1 MKGNI
6 NTKRIIENM
15 EQKNIKVVSI
25 DTDNMLYMCDDGN
38 EYPLMDGLEN
48 LTVEE
53 LQEHINK
60 ARLTTIN
67 ILKEMEIDNG
77 DINYNRKVKFLGL
90 SSLKQEVEHIARKY
104 DIAVST
110 VHSSYTSKM
119 CPICGC
125 IEDENRPNQ
134 ETFECIECGYKSNAD
149 FNAANNIKNRVS
161 ITVLCNS
168 LLKQM
173 DNGAYEPK
181 NLKREKVKGVLLSF
195 RRNLQKVG
203 SECGECS
210 MTTFDYV

>member
-6 NTKRIIENM
+6 NTKRITENM

-77 DINYNRKVKFLGL
+77 
-90 SSLKQEVEHIARKY
+90 
-104 DIAVST
+104 
-110 VHSSYTSKM
+110 
-119 CPICGC
+119 
-125 IEDENRPNQ
+125 
-134 ETFECIECGYKSNAD
+134 
-149 FNAANNIKNRVS
+149 
-161 ITVLCNS
+161 
-168 LLKQM
+168 
-173 DNGAYEPK
+173 
-181 NLKREKVKGVLLSF
+181 
-195 RRNLQKVG
+195 
-203 SECGECS
+203 
-210 MTTFDYV
+210 